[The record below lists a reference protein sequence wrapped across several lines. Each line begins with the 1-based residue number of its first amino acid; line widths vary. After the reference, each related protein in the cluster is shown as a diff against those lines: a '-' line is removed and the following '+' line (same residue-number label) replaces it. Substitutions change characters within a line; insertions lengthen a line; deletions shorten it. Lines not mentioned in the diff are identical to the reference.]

1 MCQGYLR
8 VLAQVCSTPADAGGF
23 MLAALF
29 PQRQGCMLCSGL
41 TAHTHS
47 AIAPACYSLR
57 HSPMTGH
64 KFPGACTRLGMS
76 DSVLDAGAAE
86 TCTLQSAVNR
96 LARHS
101 ELTGVT

>member
-8 VLAQVCSTPADAGGF
+8 VLAQMCSAPADAGGF

-57 HSPMTGH
+57 HSPMTRH
-64 KFPGACTRLGMS
+64 KSLVLVPGWACQTPSWMEVQL
-76 DSVLDAGAAE
+76 
-86 TCTLQSAVNR
+86 R
-96 LARHS
+96 LALCSLRS
-101 ELTGVT
+101 ID